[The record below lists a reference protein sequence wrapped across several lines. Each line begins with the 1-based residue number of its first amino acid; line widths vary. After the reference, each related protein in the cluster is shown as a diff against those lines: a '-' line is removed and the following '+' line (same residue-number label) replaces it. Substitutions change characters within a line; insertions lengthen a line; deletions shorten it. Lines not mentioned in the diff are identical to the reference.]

1 MIHIITAL
9 VSNKPG
15 VLARIIGLISGRGY
29 NIESLDVAPTPQD
42 HGISRLTMTVP
53 GDDRILDQVTKQL
66 EKLVDVL
73 EVTHITDKMAQGQ
86 EKPASKTGKK
96 RTE

>member
-15 VLARIIGLISGRGY
+15 VLARIIGLISGRGF
-29 NIESLDVAPTPQD
+29 NIESLDVSPTPQD
-42 HGISRLTMTVP
+42 HTVSRLTMTVP

-66 EKLVDVL
+66 EKLVDVV
-73 EVTHITDKMAQGQ
+73 EVTHITDKMTDGKDAKRR
-86 EKPASKTGKK
+86 EKAEKSK
-96 RTE
+96 